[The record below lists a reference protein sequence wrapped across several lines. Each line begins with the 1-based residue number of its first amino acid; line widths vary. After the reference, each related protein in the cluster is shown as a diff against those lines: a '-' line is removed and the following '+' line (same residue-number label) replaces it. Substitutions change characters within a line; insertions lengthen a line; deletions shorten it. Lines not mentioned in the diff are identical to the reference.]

1 MEETRAG
8 RVVTMKER
16 SRERSGSMGVLEM
29 WKRKRNVA
37 TGVEGSGTQ
46 NQREAEQFPSRT
58 RPTSSLKRGGR
69 GERKEVSMME
79 MLKDWMEKLEGK
91 RGRMEDSLRTIMKE
105 LEV

>member
-1 MEETRAG
+1 MKETRGG

-16 SRERSGSMGVLEM
+16 SREHSGSMGVLEM

-37 TGVEGSGTQ
+37 KGVEGSRTQ
-46 NQREAEQFPSRT
+46 NQREAEQFLSRT
-58 RPTSSLKRGGR
+58 RPTSLLKRGGR

-91 RGRMEDSLRTIMKE
+91 QGRMKDSLRMIMKE

>member
-1 MEETRAG
+1 MEETRRG
-8 RVVTMKER
+8 RVVMMKER

-29 WKRKRNVA
+29 WKRKRIVA
-37 TGVEGSGTQ
+37 EGVEGSGTQ
-46 NQREAEQFPSRT
+46 NQREAEQFLSRT
-58 RPTSSLKRGGR
+58 RPISPLKRGGR

-91 RGRMEDSLRTIMKE
+91 QGRMEDSLRMIMKE

>member
-1 MEETRAG
+1 MEETRGG

-37 TGVEGSGTQ
+37 KRVEGSGTQ
-46 NQREAEQFPSRT
+46 NQREAEQFLSRT

-91 RGRMEDSLRTIMKE
+91 RGGWKI
-105 LEV
+105 V